1 MVRNMIPEGK
11 ITPWIF
17 AVVGNRG
24 FSSKEQILSWY
35 KMTVKNGI
43 PRSFLSELPFVH
55 SSLLQVKNITYIV
68 NDIYISIYMLIY
80 SKLHINM
87 KITVIV
93 SFFLKNS

>member
-43 PRSFLSELPFVH
+43 LRSFLSELPFVH
-55 SSLLQVKNITYIV
+55 PSLLQVKNITYIV
-68 NDIYISIYMLIY
+68 NDIYLYICLYIVTYILI
-80 SKLHINM
+80 
-87 KITVIV
+87 
-93 SFFLKNS
+93 